1 MNADVMILSSIFR
14 SGPIKILFVKISER
28 CKPQIVQEN
37 NLSEMQGSCTKLS
50 LWTNFI
56 LLRIC
61 PK

>member
-50 LWTNFI
+50 L
-56 LLRIC
+56 
-61 PK
+61 